1 MKTTT
6 TSILLLSLALLGA
19 CAESHGDLGALTRSV
34 TSLKVAGIQYSE
46 GRYAEVDPTCS
57 GAKHPDVCAVQKLVE
72 QAAGLGAKLIV
83 TPEYGLGQ
91 QYLEPTPEL
100 GEVPADSSSWD
111 DDDFIKMFSK
121 QAKQLGVYVAIDL
134 QTYTG
139 QQPGLKKHN
148 SLVAFGPGGK
158 VLARHHKFE
167 LFDSEAKSLTPG
179 TDVTTF
185 ETPLGKVGLLICADL
200 YGDLRLHDRLTRTLG
215 ARVVLV
221 SSFWTAP
228 AGLRWQQS
236 FAKNWGVYVV
246 GSNVVDG
253 AGHGAGVFGP
263 NGEELAVWDQTSPK
277 ALVAEV
283 PQP

>member
-6 TSILLLSLALLGA
+6 CLLVSLTLLGA
-19 CAESHGDLGALTRSV
+19 CADNHGNLGVLTQPA
-34 TSLKVAGIQYSE
+34 TMLKVAGIQYSE
-46 GRYAEVDPTCS
+46 GRYAEVDPSCS
-57 GAKHPDVCAVQKLVE
+57 SAKHPDVCAVQKLVE
-72 QAAGLGAKLIV
+72 QAAGLGAKIIV

-91 QYLEPTPEL
+91 QYLEPSPEL
-100 GEVPADSSSWD
+100 NEVPADSSSWD

-121 QAKQLGVYVAIDL
+121 QAKQLGVYLAIDL

-139 QQPGLKKHN
+139 QQASLKKYN

-158 VLARHHKFE
+158 VLAKHNKFE

-179 TDVTTF
+179 TDVMTF

-200 YGDLRLHDRLTRTLG
+200 YGDLRMHDKLTRTLG

-263 NGEELAVWDQTSPK
+263 NGEELALWDQKSPK
-277 ALVAEV
+277 PLVV
-283 PQP
+283 DLPQP